1 MSEVTMY
8 AVVEIGGKQYRVE
21 PEDEIVHEFVPG
33 LDVGSKVTFD
43 RVLLVRNSTGVEVG
57 RPHVPGVQI
66 VGEVTEIGRGPKVI
80 IQRFSP
86 KKGYR
91 RKKGHRQPYMRT
103 RILAIEKG

>member
-1 MSEVTMY
+1 MRQMATY

-21 PEDEIVHEFVPG
+21 ADMEIVHELLPG
-33 LDVGSKVTFD
+33 IAVGEEVRFD
-43 RVLLVRNSTGVEVG
+43 RVLLVRNGKGVEIG
-57 RPHVPGVQI
+57 RPHVEGVEV
-66 VGEVTEIGRGPKVI
+66 VGKVVEVGRGPKVI

-103 RILAIEKG
+103 RILAIERG

>member
-1 MSEVTMY
+1 MY

-21 PEDEIVHEFVPG
+21 AQAEVAHELLPA
-33 LDVGSKVTFD
+33 VGVGDKVTFD
-43 RVLLVRNSTGVEVG
+43 RVLLVRNGSGVEVG
-57 RPHVPGVQI
+57 RPYVPGAKV
-66 VGEVTEIGRGPKVI
+66 VGEVIEAGRGPKVI

-103 RILAIEKG
+103 RILAIERG

>member
-1 MSEVTMY
+1 MY

-21 PEDEIVHEFVPG
+21 AETEIVHELLPAVS
-33 LDVGSKVTFD
+33 VGERVTFD
-43 RVLLVRNSTGVEVG
+43 RVLLVRNGEGVEIG
-57 RPHVPGVQI
+57 RPFVSGVHV
-66 VGEVTEIGRGPKVI
+66 VGQVTEAGRGPKVL

-103 RILAIEKG
+103 RILAIERG

>member
-1 MSEVTMY
+1 MY
-8 AVVEIGGKQYRVE
+8 AVVEVGGKQYRVE
-21 PEDEIVHEFVPG
+21 ANAEIVHELLPNVN
-33 LDVGSKVTFD
+33 VGDKVTFE
-43 RVLLVRNSTGVEVG
+43 RVLLLRNGA
-57 RPHVPGVQI
+57 GVQI
-66 VGEVTEIGRGPKVI
+66 GRPYLAGVRVVGQVTEAGRRPKVI

>member
-1 MSEVTMY
+1 MY

-21 PEDEIVHEFVPG
+21 AQTEVVHELLPAVA
-33 LDVGSKVTFD
+33 VGDKVTFD
-43 RVLLVRNSTGVEVG
+43 RVLLVRNGTEVEIG
-57 RPHVPGVQI
+57 RPYVAGAKV
-66 VGEVTEIGRGPKVI
+66 VGEVLETGRGPKVI
-80 IQRFSP
+80 VQRFSP

>member
-1 MSEVTMY
+1 MSEVAMY

-21 PEDEIVHEFVPG
+21 AEAEIVHELLPAAH
-33 LDVGSKVTFD
+33 VGDKVTFD
-43 RVLLVRNSTGVEVG
+43 RVLLVRNGEGVEIGRPYLTGVQV
-57 RPHVPGVQI
+57 
-66 VGEVTEIGRGPKVI
+66 VGEVKEAGRGRKVI

-103 RILAIEKG
+103 RILAIERG

>member
-1 MSEVTMY
+1 MY

-21 PEDEIVHEFVPG
+21 AEAEIVHELLPTVN
-33 LDVGSKVTFD
+33 VGDKVTFD
-43 RVLLVRNSTGVEVG
+43 RVLLVRNGAGVEVG
-57 RPHVPGVQI
+57 RPYLTGVKV
-66 VGEVTEIGRGPKVI
+66 VGEVVESGRGPKVI
-80 IQRFSP
+80 IQRFAP

>member
-1 MSEVTMY
+1 MY

-21 PEDEIVHEFVPG
+21 AEAEIVHELLPAVE
-33 LDVGSKVTFD
+33 VGETVTFD
-43 RVLLVRNSTGVEVG
+43 RVLLVRNGEGVEIG
-57 RPHVPGVQI
+57 RPYVDGARV
-66 VGEVTEIGRGPKVI
+66 VGEVKETGRGRKVI

-103 RILAIEKG
+103 RIISIARG